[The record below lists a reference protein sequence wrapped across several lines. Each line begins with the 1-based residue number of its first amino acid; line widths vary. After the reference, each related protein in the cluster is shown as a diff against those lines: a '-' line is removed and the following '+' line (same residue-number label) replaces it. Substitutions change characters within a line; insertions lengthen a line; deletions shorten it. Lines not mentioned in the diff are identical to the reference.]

1 MPLTKLQFKP
11 GINRE
16 VTSYSNEGGWRDC
29 DKIRFRFGYPEKLGG
44 WQKYTSSTYLGTVRA
59 LHNWVALDGSNYL
72 GLGSHIKY
80 YIEEGGQLSDIT
92 PVRSTTSQGDVT
104 FAAVTSN
111 PFSTTITVTDIS
123 HGASESDFVTFANAE
138 SLGGAITAAVL
149 NQEYQIDNVVNA
161 NTYEITAKNPTT
173 GASVNA
179 TSSDTGVG
187 GQGVGTVSVSGTAVA
202 ASGINA
208 VTVTTNATGVGV
220 FTFSNPSGTGVGNF
234 TISGAST
241 GSATTNNVVQTSTS
255 GSGTSAEFTVVASS
269 GDYTVTVTDVGSG
282 YAVGDTILIE
292 GQNIGGTQG
301 THDLT
306 LTITHLQGA
315 SVGTATHT
323 GETQT
328 ATSGSGSN
336 AEFTVV
342 TDGDGGYTVDVTTV
356 GSGYAVGDTI
366 TIAGTGIGGTSPAND
381 LVLTITQLSGTSTG
395 PVKIYT
401 GVTQTSTSGSGSS
414 AEFSVGVDLIGG
426 YSVAVTS
433 LGSGYAVNNTITIAG
448 TSLGGKTPANDLTFT
463 INSLVSVSHTSVAQ
477 SATSGSG
484 AGALFDLT
492 RDGSAAYTVTSVA
505 AIGLGYNVND
515 TITLP
520 GASLGGG
527 TPANNATLTVTS
539 LSHPT
544 IATYQINVGLDTTVG
559 GTGWGAGLYY
569 GVTNGA
575 AQTTLNQGGTLSSSA
590 TTVTVTTSAP
600 GGHQIVINDVIQ
612 IENELMLVTNVS
624 SNNLTVVRGFDGTT
638 GVSPNVNS
646 LGSTAAT
653 THVDGSVVRLA
664 IGNADST
671 DDFSGWG
678 DAASGGLTTTT
689 QIRLWSHDNFGE
701 DLLLNP
707 RDDQIYYWDR
717 TNGLTNRAVKLNTLS
732 GTKLSIPTKSK
743 QVMISDRDR
752 HVIAFGADDLIVES
766 TPTQENGD
774 GVQDPLLIRFSTQE
788 NPLIWYP
795 LSTNTAGSLR
805 LGSGSTFVQAVE
817 TKREILVWTDTA
829 LTSMRFIGPPFTFG
843 LQQLSNNITIMSP
856 NAAAATEDFVFWM
869 GIDTFYVYAGQTQTL
884 PCTVKDKV
892 FLDFNIEQRDKVVA
906 GVNTEFSEVTWFYP
920 SSDSSDN
927 DRYVTYNY
935 SQKIWYFGTLSRT
948 AWLDRGTRTF
958 PIATGN
964 SLIYNHEIG
973 YDDDGSAMDSFIESA
988 AIDIGDGDRFLY
1000 LRKVIPDLTFEG
1012 STNLSSPQATFTV
1025 KARNNPGADFDNT
1038 QSGTAIRTQS
1048 TPVEKFTEQLDL
1060 RVRGRSFALRVE
1072 SDAIGSKWKLG
1083 SPRVDIRQDGRR

>member
-29 DKIRFRFGYPEKLGG
+29 DKIRFRFGYPEKIGG

-104 FAAVTSN
+104 FAATTDS
-111 PFSTTITVTDIS
+111 STITVTDIS

-638 GVSPNVNS
+638 GVNPNVNS
-646 LGSTAAT
+646 LGPTAAT

-664 IGNADST
+664 TGNADST